1 VENPIK
7 GRKSFL
13 DAFEVTS
20 RLIQRYSI
28 VERTYHK
35 RFQEEEEE
43 EEDRSS
49 QENEFLKDAITSLY
63 KSVLVYQARV
73 LRHLAHREARRILS
87 NTFKPEQWEELR
99 QAIQKE
105 EEACDR
111 LSQSIDQ
118 QSHLLVEEELRK
130 QSRNIEKFRDELE
143 ASLKQQLDA
152 IEVTPLNFY
161 LLSNAYIL
169 FRRSKA

>member
-1 VENPIK
+1 MENPIK

-13 DAFEVTS
+13 DAFGVTS

-35 RFQEEEEE
+35 RFEEEN
-43 EEDRSS
+43 RSS
-49 QENEFLKDAITSLY
+49 QENELLKDAITNLY
-63 KSVLVYQARV
+63 KSVLVYQARM
-73 LRHLAHREARRILS
+73 LRHLAHHEARRILS
-87 NTFKPEQWEELR
+87 NTFKPEQWNELL

-105 EEACDR
+105 DDACDR

-118 QSHLLVEEELRK
+118 KSHLLVEEELHK
-130 QSRNIEKFRDELE
+130 QSRNIEKIRAKLE

-152 IEVTPLNFY
+152 IEVTPLNFH

-169 FRRSKA
+169 FRRSRA

>member
-7 GRKSFL
+7 GRESFL

-35 RFQEEEEE
+35 RFEEEN
-43 EEDRSS
+43 RSS

-63 KSVLVYQARV
+63 KSVLVYQAQV
-73 LRHLAHREARRILS
+73 LRHLAHHEARRILS
-87 NTFKPEQWEELR
+87 NTFKPAQWDELL

-105 EEACDR
+105 EDACDR

-118 QSHLLVEEELRK
+118 ESHLLVEEELRK
-130 QSRNIEKFRDELE
+130 QSCNIEKVRDKLE
-143 ASLKQQLDA
+143 ASFKQQLDA
-152 IEVTPLNFY
+152 IEVTPLKSFY

-169 FRRSKA
+169 FRWSKV